1 MVKTLFIGDPHFKI
15 KNVEYIPLFVAKILS
30 IVDKH
35 SDLDFVVVAGD
46 LLDNHDR
53 VDVEPYNLAL
63 DFINAL
69 RRRLKTFVLV
79 GNHDYKNNQQ
89 FLTDHHWMNALKWWD
104 NVFVVDDVYESVL
117 GGADFLFVPYTPP
130 GRFVE
135 AICTKF
141 VKGEFTRFS
150 AVFAHQEFRGCK
162 MGPIESKIGDE
173 WDLDWPLVIS
183 GHVHNKQ
190 WSQENVYYP
199 GSAMQHAFGQSVD
212 NTVSIIEWVRGDSG
226 QCRIEY
232 DEIDLKMPRLVIK
245 YLSVKDVE
253 RKSVKYKQSDSKKYK
268 LVLKGAPEEFQAFK
282 KSLCYK
288 ELVEDGVKVVF
299 KMDSKALID
308 PVVGVEAVIQKKF
321 LDILDEK
328 IRSEHDNELHLV
340 YRSLVRV
347 SDFL

>member
-1 MVKTLFIGDPHFKI
+1 MVKTLFVGDPHFKI
-15 KNVEYIPLFVAKILS
+15 KNVEYIPLFVSKILS
-30 IVDKH
+30 IVDEH
-35 SDLDFVVVAGD
+35 PDLDFVVVAGD

-69 RRRLKTFVLV
+69 RHRVKTFVIV

-104 NVFVVDDVYESVL
+104 NVFVVDDVYESIL

-212 NTVSIIEWVRGDSG
+212 NTVSIIEWVKDSG

-245 YLSVKDVE
+245 YLSVKDAE
-253 RKSVKYKQSDSKKYK
+253 RKSVKYRQSDSKKYK
-268 LVLKGAPEEFQAFK
+268 LVLKGAHEEFQAFK
-282 KSLCYK
+282 KSLRYK
-288 ELVEDGVKVVF
+288 ELIEDGVKVVF
-299 KMDSKALID
+299 KVDSKAVID
-308 PVVGVEAVIQKKF
+308 SAAAGVEAVVQKKF

-328 IRSEHDNELHLV
+328 IRSERDNELDIV
-340 YRSLVRV
+340 YRSLVPTI
-347 SDFL
+347 L